1 MKNLFKLKILIA
13 LLFIISG
20 ANAQYVGTGSK
31 SDTITVSEIK
41 ENAWHLSWSDQII
54 NLKGFVV
61 EQYKEDYY
69 WFEDNTGRIKVE
81 IEPNFMPHVPF
92 NRNTEVLISGEVC
105 YPLIGR
111 TYIGAKKIEL
121 TGKQR

>member
-1 MKNLFKLKILIA
+1 MKKYILLPMLIA
-13 LLFIISG
+13 VQFAFYS
-20 ANAQYVGTGSK
+20 ANAQFVGTGSK
-31 SDTITVSEIK
+31 SDSITVSEIK

-54 NLKGFVV
+54 NVKGFVV

-81 IEPNFMPHVPF
+81 IEPNYMPHVPF
-92 NRNTEVLISGEVC
+92 NLNTEVLISGEVC
-105 YPLIGR
+105 YPLIGK